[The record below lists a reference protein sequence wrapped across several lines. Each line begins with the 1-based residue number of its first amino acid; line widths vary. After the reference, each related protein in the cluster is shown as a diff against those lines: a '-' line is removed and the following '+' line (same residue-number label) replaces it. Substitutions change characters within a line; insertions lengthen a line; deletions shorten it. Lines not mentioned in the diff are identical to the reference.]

1 MKIFYVGVLCLMSAV
16 HTQAVAQ
23 IYPPKSTDMTPEQIY
38 KNNCSVC
45 HGDNGDGRS
54 RASSSLIPPPRN
66 FTAAGELTR
75 EKMIATVTHGK
86 PGTAMTSW
94 KTRFTPAQIE
104 SVVDYVR
111 TRFMQSAIQTHL
123 TFGRM
128 VYGHN
133 CKSCHGEQGQGVLA
147 AGLSIAPR
155 SFSTPRAATE
165 LSHDYLFEIVARGIP
180 KTAMLGFS
188 NKIPDEHIHAVVDFV
203 RAEFMVATPTFIS
216 SANNT
221 PAGIPLADMPS
232 AATSAVDMNLPMP
245 KNLIGNAHLGGQ
257 FFMGNC
263 ATCHGMLGNGQGPR
277 STFMAAKPRNFL
289 DDFSRAALNRPA
301 IFSAVTLGRVGT
313 EMPAWG
319 QVLSDQEIANVTEF
333 VFQNFIQKK
342 SAP

>member
-1 MKIFYVGVLCLMSAV
+1 MKNSIKIFYVAILCLISAA

-23 IYPPKSTDMTPEQIY
+23 IYPPKSTDASPEQIY

-94 KTRFTPAQIE
+94 KTRFTSAQIE
-104 SVVDYVR
+104 SVVGYVR
-111 TRFMQSAIQTHL
+111 TRFMQPAIQTHL

-133 CKSCHGEQGQGVLA
+133 CKPCHGEQGQGVLA

-155 SFSTPRAATE
+155 SLAAPRAANE
-165 LSHDYLFEIVARGIP
+165 LSHDHLFEIVARGTP
-180 KTAMLGFS
+180 NPSMPAFAGKLL
-188 NKIPDEHIHAVVDFV
+188 DEHIHAVVDFV
-203 RAEFMVATPTFIS
+203 RAEFMVATPTPIP
-216 SANNT
+216 SANN
-221 PAGIPLADMPS
+221 
-232 AATSAVDMNLPMP
+232 AAVASSVDMTLPMP
-245 KNLIGNAHLGGQ
+245 KKLLGNAQLGGQ
-257 FFMGNC
+257 FFIGNC
-263 ATCHGMLGNGQGPR
+263 ATCHGVLGNGQGPR

-289 DDFSRAALNRPA
+289 DDFSRATLNRPA

-319 QVLSDQEIANVTEF
+319 QVLSEQEIANVAEF